1 MGEQLI
7 ADMNTEHAKQLL
19 SLFFA
24 HKLHVDEACMSCH
37 EPSKAMMHLCSD
49 IVKCLNMFSLEEI
62 VEIIKPLHIPFPIEQ
77 ADIPQFSDFNLAV
90 FRTPYL
96 AYASNCYNIPYKD
109 MGYMLLQGARK
120 DMAYQKY
127 GENQSKTAAM
137 LGLCNIMRGKVN
149 VSYMGV
155 YFCNLSEEDQK
166 LLLPKF
172 LVYVPIVQNYLLA
185 GRNEKLLEEYLSL
198 LADTTRKRRIGNL
211 NTMIQ
216 LVEKEIGNEF

>member
-1 MGEQLI
+1 
-7 ADMNTEHAKQLL
+7 MNTEHAKQLL

-96 AYASNCYNIPYKD
+96 AYASNCYNIPYKN

-137 LGLCNIMRGKVN
+137 LGLCSVMKGKVN

-166 LLLPKF
+166 ILLPKL

-185 GRNEKLLEEYLSL
+185 GRDEKLLDEYLSL
-198 LADTTRKRRIGNL
+198 LADTTRKRRVGNL

-216 LVEKEIGNEF
+216 IVEKEMGNEF